1 MVTALSFLIL
11 IVAFLGAPLFAILGS
26 LGALYLVNVSEVPI
40 QAIITQVKTLME
52 APGIIALPLFTF
64 MGYILGYSK
73 TSERVSSLSNAWLG
87 WLPGGLSLATVAAYT
102 LFSALTGGS
111 AIAVMALGGVYY
123 KALLKSGYDKNFSLG
138 LCTVCGGEGMLFPPS
153 LPVIVIGFVA
163 YQAID
168 QLYVAAL
175 IPGIVCISIFMA
187 YCIVHSL
194 RAKVPSLPFSW
205 ESAWVSLKDVALEA
219 PLPILIICGI
229 YLGWMSVPEVAGVS
243 LAYVLVTQTLIRKE
257 IGRQELAKSAQQAMI
272 LTGAIFAIIVS
283 ALVFSNFLVDYQ
295 IPQKALEF
303 VKRFVESKYT
313 FLILLNIF
321 LVITG
326 CLMDVFSAILVTVPM
341 LLPISEGY
349 GINPLHFCAIFL
361 WNLEIGYSTP
371 PIGFNLFIGAF
382 RFREPI
388 DVLWRAVMPR
398 LAFQVLGLIVITY
411 IPEIT
416 LWLPK
421 TLGMTKELIPYMQV
435 AF

>member
-1 MVTALSFLIL
+1 MVATLTLL
-11 IVAFLGAPLFAILGS
+11 TLGVAFLGAPLFAILGS

-52 APGIIALPLFTF
+52 APGVIALPLFTF

-73 TSERVSSLSNAWLG
+73 TSKRISNLSNAWLG
-87 WLPGGLSLATVAAYT
+87 WLPGGLPLATVAAYT

-111 AIAVMALGGVYY
+111 AIAVMALGGIYY
-123 KALLKSGYDKNFSLG
+123 HALMKSGYDRNFSLG
-138 LCTVCGGEGMLFPPS
+138 ICTVCGGEGMLFPPS
-153 LPVIVIGFVA
+153 LPIIVLGFVA

-175 IPGIVCISIFMA
+175 IPGIVCIAIFMA
-187 YCIVHSL
+187 YCVVHSL
-194 RAKVPSLPFSW
+194 RIKVPSLPFSW
-205 ESAWVSLKDVALEA
+205 DSAWVSLKDVALEA
-219 PLPILIICGI
+219 PLPILIMCGI

-243 LAYVLVTQTLIRKE
+243 LAYVLITQTLIRKE
-257 IGRQELAKSAQQAMI
+257 VGRHELARSAQEAMI
-272 LTGAIFAIIVS
+272 LTGAIFAILVG

-295 IPQKALEF
+295 IPQRALELMKQF
-303 VKRFVESKYT
+303 IASKYV

-321 LVITG
+321 LLITG
-326 CLMDVFSAILVTVPM
+326 CLMDVFSAILVTVPL

-349 GINPLHFCAIFL
+349 GINPLHFCVIFL

-388 DVLWRAVMPR
+388 DVIWRAALPR
-398 LAFQVLGLIVITY
+398 LMFQVLGLILITY
-411 IPEIT
+411 IPGLT
-416 LWLPK
+416 LWLPEA
-421 TLGMTKELIPYMQV
+421 LGMTKELIKL